1 MQSVYLNYLIN
12 KNKTPSCRLEEAIS
26 VSPATISR
34 IKAGIKE
41 LPREEFGKLIQA
53 AGGDLTSYD
62 AFCSTLTDSPKIIK
76 EGEEPVSVA
85 TVRKFYKDEMDE
97 LERRYLAEI
106 DRLTKQNEAHLQHMG
121 THHTER
127 VKELKED
134 IASLQN
140 KLKEANE
147 KLEAKKEKIEKLHKM
162 SNRWK
167 NAFFVTLAIFITQWI
182 LDIFFFPQN
191 GWVEWVSSLRNLGGD
206 TISIFS

>member
-12 KNKTPSCRLEEAIS
+12 KNKTPSCKLEEAIS

-34 IKAGIKE
+34 IKAGSKE

-53 AGGDLTSYD
+53 AGGDLASYD
-62 AFCSTLTDSPKIIK
+62 AFCDTLTGSPKLIK

-85 TVRKFYKDEMDE
+85 TVRKFYKDEMDA

-106 DRLTKQNEAHLQHMG
+106 DRLTKQNETHLQNMG

-147 KLEAKKEKIEKLHKM
+147 KLEAKKEKIEKLHKTA
-162 SNRWK
+162 NRWK
-167 NAFFVTLAIFITQWI
+167 NAFFVMLAIFVTQWL
-182 LDIFFFPQN
+182 LDIFVFRTTGFVTLSAYLKDLGQQ
-191 GWVEWVSSLRNLGGD
+191 SISLRG
-206 TISIFS
+206 